1 MDRTSDLLRIH
12 VSVFNFFGVWRSED
26 KKKDLL
32 NYFRA
37 FFFMVCLVSLSTV
50 LMFVSSFQ
58 QTEFVEIII
67 TPLYTGNAVLTMV
80 KTLIF
85 YIKTEKIKNFLSKL
99 DKIPFFTE
107 VGEKDTKI
115 STVRKIKLLPKILG
129 VLLTSLCSSVLLT
142 PVILGEITTVRTLP
156 NWYPFEWEGKVGLC
170 SVLFIF
176 EFSASFTYIILHLT
190 ADTFMACVLLIIG
203 GQLQSLG
210 YRLKNLPVED
220 APMWRIKF
228 KEYVAN
234 YNSILRLT
242 REFENIF
249 SGMIFTQTLF
259 SCLFICLSAFALG
272 LANDTETYIRF
283 LSFITS
289 MLYEVFL
296 VCYAGDSL
304 TGKSEKLFF
313 DLYSSPWPDIPQD
326 CRKMVLILSM
336 RLNNPI
342 VIRFGFIQSLL
353 LQTFTKIVD
362 AAYKLYALLQQ
373 VPE

>member
-107 VGEKDTKI
+107 VGEEDTKT

-203 GQLQSLG
+203 GQLESLG

-220 APMWRIKF
+220 ATMWRIKF
-228 KEYVAN
+228 KEYVGN
-234 YNSILRLT
+234 YNSILR
-242 REFENIF
+242 
-249 SGMIFTQTLF
+249 
-259 SCLFICLSAFALG
+259 
-272 LANDTETYIRF
+272 
-283 LSFITS
+283 
-289 MLYEVFL
+289 
-296 VCYAGDSL
+296 
-304 TGKSEKLFF
+304 
-313 DLYSSPWPDIPQD
+313 
-326 CRKMVLILSM
+326 
-336 RLNNPI
+336 
-342 VIRFGFIQSLL
+342 
-353 LQTFTKIVD
+353 
-362 AAYKLYALLQQ
+362 
-373 VPE
+373 